1 MFVHAINN
9 FNDQA
14 ANWWSNEMA
23 TTKGTKI
30 DLLTTSYGFIQIISD
45 QTNILPNCS
54 SYDDLIL
61 TNQTNWI
68 IESGFHPFLH
78 PQCYHQI
85 IFVKLT
91 QHEKC
96 PYSELLWYKFSR
108 IRNEYGETLLNW
120 VRENTDQNNSEYGLF
135 LHSVSLKISTLRYVK
150 V

>member
-1 MFVHAINN
+1 
-9 FNDQA
+9 
-14 ANWWSNEMA
+14 MA

-61 TNQTNWI
+61 TNQTNCI
-68 IESGFHPFLH
+68 IESGFHTFLH
-78 PQCYHQI
+78 PHCYHQI

-96 PYSELLWYKFSR
+96 PYSELFWYEFSH
-108 IRNEYGETLLNW
+108 IRNEYGETLLN
-120 VRENTDQNNSEYGLF
+120 
-135 LHSVSLKISTLRYVK
+135 
-150 V
+150 